1 MEQLL
6 NLSKQLMK
14 IRVFKCA
21 LTLESSML
29 SYYKHEVE
37 EYIKEDVQ
45 GLIEVLLDTDN
56 AFALRVYNVELL
68 MKTT

>member
-14 IRVFKCA
+14 MRVFKS
-21 LTLESSML
+21 TLSIESSL
-29 SYYKHEVE
+29 LRYYKHEVE
-37 EYIKEDVQ
+37 EYIKGDVQ
-45 GLIEVLLDTDN
+45 GLVEVLLDTDN